1 QPKSG
6 HLRLLTGRY
15 ERKVLKLITTSECT
29 NAVAIRKK
37 LKTEEQIEVNK
48 CTIKRT
54 LHRNGMSAR
63 VKHEIKKIPEWS
75 SDKYP
80 GKNLSTN
87 VYAYVKRRHKYI
99 FNTNFLEKGEENNV
113 KKTIREAD
121 ELSEELGAF
130 VAIDECEVNDQIL
143 SNLTKAR
150 NDPNIID
157 STNLSE
163 IIEQLKKIGKE
174 LSINSYM
181 QPHII
186 SL

>member
-1 QPKSG
+1 
-6 HLRLLTGRY
+6 
-15 ERKVLKLITTSECT
+15 
-29 NAVAIRKK
+29 
-37 LKTEEQIEVNK
+37 
-48 CTIKRT
+48 
-54 LHRNGMSAR
+54 
-63 VKHEIKKIPEWS
+63 
-75 SDKYP
+75 
-80 GKNLSTN
+80 
-87 VYAYVKRRHKYI
+87 
-99 FNTNFLEKGEENNV
+99 
-113 KKTIREAD
+113 AD